1 MRPLR
6 VRVAVAA
13 MLALAAAAPLT
24 AQTRSTA
31 VVAGYGSTTYM
42 ATADKAFANNFSASF
57 SPVILYSINP
67 NVLFETELEFGME
80 GAVTETELEY
90 AQLDYLGF
98 DHVQIIAGKFLL
110 PFGVFGERLH
120 PTWINKLPTMPV
132 LFGHSH
138 EGVAE
143 GSLLPV
149 LSDAGIQL
157 KWKQPLASEWSLDF
171 AGFVTQ
177 GPVMAGEAP
186 PEMAMAR
193 VLPGGLTA
201 SSGDHPAGE
210 SPAPP
215 VAFGSAFGDNNS
227 NKMVGARL
235 GLVKGGKF
243 EVYASGL
250 RAKYDPE
257 SMLDYKAGALSME
270 FRSGGFELRGE
281 GALTRQQF
289 AHEDGDMDTLERSG
303 VYLQAAYRNGSFEPV
318 ARWGRLNDGK
328 IAGAM
333 VEEGRTELAVGVD
346 YWMDT
351 TIPVKFAWIFK
362 QDQSDAFVVQWAFGF

>member
-1 MRPLR
+1 MRPLS

-13 MLALAAAAPLT
+13 MLALAAAPPVR

-31 VVAGYGSTTYM
+31 VVAGYGSATYM
-42 ATADKAFANNFSASF
+42 ATADEAFANNFSASF
-57 SPVILYSINP
+57 SPVVLYSLGP

-80 GAVTETELEY
+80 GAVTETALEY

-110 PFGVFGERLH
+110 PFGVFSERLH

-132 LFGHSH
+132 LFGHAH

-149 LSDAGIQL
+149 LSDAGLQL
-157 KWKQPLASEWSLDF
+157 KWKQPFASEWSLDF
-171 AGFVTQ
+171 AGYVTQ
-177 GPVMAGEAP
+177 GPVMGGEG
-186 PEMAMAR
+186 EEHGGMAST
-193 VLPGGLTA
+193 LPLALSAEEG
-201 SSGDHPAGE
+201 HEEGE

-235 GLVKGGKF
+235 GLVKGGNF

-250 RAKYDPE
+250 QAKYDPE
-257 SMLDYKAGALSME
+257 SMLDYKAGAVSVEL
-270 FRSGGFELRGE
+270 RNGGFEFRGE
-281 GALTRQQF
+281 GALTRQEFQ
-289 AHEDGDMDTLERSG
+289 HEDGDIDTLERSG
-303 VYLQAAYRNGSFEPV
+303 LYLQAAYRSGSFEPV
-318 ARWGRLNDGK
+318 ARWGRLNEGK
-328 IAGAM
+328 IAGEM
-333 VEEGRTELAVGVD
+333 VEESRSEFALGVD

-351 TIPVKFAWIFK
+351 TIPLKFAWIIK
-362 QDQSDAFVVQWAFGF
+362 EDQSDAFVVQWAFGF